1 MNKKFLVRRGVFIK
15 TPLSTDKIIEKLII
29 SMLPLILVKLVYNIE
44 TIITLLVTIITFYLG
59 EYLVYYLRKKKKT
72 IKNLTQESFTLY
84 SGLLIYL
91 FTPLS
96 TPIYITIILTT
107 LASILKVLLGGFGKY
122 KLNPYIPSI
131 LIMMLIQG
139 YYSINPLILVEEKL
153 STYIIL
159 LNIIAIG
166 SLMYLIYNNSIK
178 YKITISHLLTTI
190 ILISIIS
197 IKSQTLGL
205 NLITLIN
212 SGIILISIYLA
223 SDSITT
229 PVTTKGQIIYG
240 ISLGIISVLLI
251 NIFPTMFAIL
261 PLIIMPL
268 LTKPIDNYFMTKY
281 KN

>member
-96 TPIYITIILTT
+96 TPVYITIILTT

-131 LIMMLIQG
+131 LIMILIQG
-139 YYSINPLILVEEKL
+139 FYSINPLILVEEKL

-159 LNIIAIG
+159 LNIMAMG

-268 LTKPIDNYFMTKY
+268 LTKPIDNYFMTK
-281 KN
+281 

>member
-96 TPIYITIILTT
+96 TPVYITIILTI

-190 ILISIIS
+190 IFISIIS

-240 ISLGIISVLLI
+240 ISLGIISILLI

-268 LTKPIDNYFMTKY
+268 LTKPIDNYFMTK
-281 KN
+281 

>member
-96 TPIYITIILTT
+96 TPVYITIILTI
-107 LASILKVLLGGFGKY
+107 LASIIKVLLGGFGKY

-131 LIMMLIQG
+131 LIMILIQG

-178 YKITISHLLTTI
+178 YRITISHLLTTI

-197 IKSQTLGL
+197 IKPQTLGL

-229 PVTTKGQIIYG
+229 PVTTKGQIMYG
-240 ISLGIISVLLI
+240 ISLGIISILLI

-268 LTKPIDNYFMTKY
+268 LTKPIDNYFMTK
-281 KN
+281 

>member
-96 TPIYITIILTT
+96 TPVYITIILTT

-131 LIMMLIQG
+131 IIMMLIQG

-240 ISLGIISVLLI
+240 ISLGIISILLI

-268 LTKPIDNYFMTKY
+268 LTKPIDNYFMTK
-281 KN
+281 

>member
-15 TPLSTDKIIEKLII
+15 TPLSTDKIIEKLTI

-96 TPIYITIILTT
+96 TPVYITIILTI

-131 LIMMLIQG
+131 LIMILIQG

-240 ISLGIISVLLI
+240 ISLGIISILLI

-268 LTKPIDNYFMTKY
+268 LTKPIDNYFMTK
-281 KN
+281 

>member
-15 TPLSTDKIIEKLII
+15 TPLSTDKIIEKLTI

-96 TPIYITIILTT
+96 TPVYITIILTII
-107 LASILKVLLGGFGKY
+107 ASILKVLLGGFGKY

-131 LIMMLIQG
+131 IIMILIQG

-240 ISLGIISVLLI
+240 ISLGIISILLI

-268 LTKPIDNYFMTKY
+268 LTKPIDNYFMTK
-281 KN
+281 

>member
-96 TPIYITIILTT
+96 TPVYITIILTT

-131 LIMMLIQG
+131 LIMILIQG
-139 YYSINPLILVEEKL
+139 FYSINPLILVEEKL

-240 ISLGIISVLLI
+240 ISLGIISILLI

-268 LTKPIDNYFMTKY
+268 LTKPIDNYFMTK
-281 KN
+281 

>member
-59 EYLVYYLRKKKKT
+59 EYLVYYLRKRKKT

-96 TPIYITIILTT
+96 TPVYITIILTT

-131 LIMMLIQG
+131 LIMILIQG

-268 LTKPIDNYFMTKY
+268 LTKPIDNYFMTK
-281 KN
+281 

>member
-96 TPIYITIILTT
+96 TPVYITIILTT

-131 LIMMLIQG
+131 LIMILIQG
-139 YYSINPLILVEEKL
+139 FYSINPLILVEEKL

-240 ISLGIISVLLI
+240 ISLGIISILLI

-261 PLIIMPL
+261 PLIITPL
-268 LTKPIDNYFMTKY
+268 LTKPIDNYFMTK
-281 KN
+281 

>member
-96 TPIYITIILTT
+96 TPVYITIILTT
-107 LASILKVLLGGFGKY
+107 LAAILKVLLGGFGKY

-240 ISLGIISVLLI
+240 ISLGIISILLI

-268 LTKPIDNYFMTKY
+268 LTKPIDNYFMTK
-281 KN
+281 

>member
-131 LIMMLIQG
+131 LIMILIQG
-139 YYSINPLILVEEKL
+139 YYSINPLILVEEKI

-268 LTKPIDNYFMTKY
+268 LTKPIDNYFMTK
-281 KN
+281 

>member
-15 TPLSTDKIIEKLII
+15 TPLSTDKIIEKLTI

-178 YKITISHLLTTI
+178 YRITISHLLTTI

-240 ISLGIISVLLI
+240 ISLGIISILLI
-251 NIFPTMFAIL
+251 HIFPTMFAIL

-268 LTKPIDNYFMTKY
+268 LTKPIDNYFMTK
-281 KN
+281 

>member
-96 TPIYITIILTT
+96 TPVYITIILTT
-107 LASILKVLLGGFGKY
+107 LASILKVLLGGFRKY

-131 LIMMLIQG
+131 LIMILIQG

-178 YKITISHLLTTI
+178 YRITISHLLTTI

-268 LTKPIDNYFMTKY
+268 LTKPIDNYFMAK
-281 KN
+281 

>member
-96 TPIYITIILTT
+96 TPVYITIILTT

-131 LIMMLIQG
+131 LIMILIQG
-139 YYSINPLILVEEKL
+139 FYSINPLILVEEKL

-159 LNIIAIG
+159 LNIIAMG

-268 LTKPIDNYFMTKY
+268 LTKPIDNYFMTK
-281 KN
+281 

>member
-251 NIFPTMFAIL
+251 NIFPTMFALL

-268 LTKPIDNYFMTKY
+268 LTKPIDNYFMTK
-281 KN
+281 

>member
-96 TPIYITIILTT
+96 TPVYITIILTT

-131 LIMMLIQG
+131 LIMILIQG

-251 NIFPTMFAIL
+251 NIFPTMFDIL

-268 LTKPIDNYFMTKY
+268 LTKPIDNYFMTK
-281 KN
+281 

>member
-131 LIMMLIQG
+131 LIMILIQG

-178 YKITISHLLTTI
+178 YRITISHLLITI

-268 LTKPIDNYFMTKY
+268 LTKPIDNYFMTK
-281 KN
+281 

>member
-96 TPIYITIILTT
+96 TPVYITIILTT

-131 LIMMLIQG
+131 LIMILIQG

-153 STYIIL
+153 SSYIIL

-178 YKITISHLLTTI
+178 YRITISHLLTTI

-240 ISLGIISVLLI
+240 ISLGIISILLI

-268 LTKPIDNYFMTKY
+268 LTKPIDNYFMTK
-281 KN
+281 

>member
-96 TPIYITIILTT
+96 TPVYITIILTT

-131 LIMMLIQG
+131 LIMILIQG
-139 YYSINPLILVEEKL
+139 YYSINPLILVEEKP

-159 LNIIAIG
+159 LNIMAMG

-268 LTKPIDNYFMTKY
+268 LTKPIDNYFMTK
-281 KN
+281 

>member
-107 LASILKVLLGGFGKY
+107 IASILKVLLGGFGKY

-131 LIMMLIQG
+131 LIMILIQG
-139 YYSINPLILVEEKL
+139 YYSITPLILVEEKL

-268 LTKPIDNYFMTKY
+268 LTKPIDNYFMTK
-281 KN
+281 

>member
-131 LIMMLIQG
+131 LMMILIQG
-139 YYSINPLILVEEKL
+139 FYSINPLILVEEKL

-159 LNIIAIG
+159 LNIMAIG

-268 LTKPIDNYFMTKY
+268 LTKPIDNYFMTK
-281 KN
+281 

>member
-15 TPLSTDKIIEKLII
+15 TPLSTDKIIEKLTI

-131 LIMMLIQG
+131 LIMILIQG

-178 YKITISHLLTTI
+178 YRITISHLLTTI

-212 SGIILISIYLA
+212 PGIILISIYLA

-240 ISLGIISVLLI
+240 ISLGIISILLI

-268 LTKPIDNYFMTKY
+268 LTKPIDNYFMTK
-281 KN
+281 

>member
-96 TPIYITIILTT
+96 TPVYITIILTT

-131 LIMMLIQG
+131 LIMILIQG

-159 LNIIAIG
+159 LNIIAMG

-178 YKITISHLLTTI
+178 YKITISYLLTTI

-240 ISLGIISVLLI
+240 ISLGIISILLI

-268 LTKPIDNYFMTKY
+268 LTKPIDNYFMTK
-281 KN
+281 

>member
-96 TPIYITIILTT
+96 TPVYITIILTT

-131 LIMMLIQG
+131 LIMILIQG

-178 YKITISHLLTTI
+178 YRITISHLLTTI

-268 LTKPIDNYFMTKY
+268 LTKPIDNYFMTK
-281 KN
+281 

>member
-131 LIMMLIQG
+131 LIMILIQG

-178 YKITISHLLTTI
+178 YRITISHLLTTT

-251 NIFPTMFAIL
+251 HIFPTMFAIL

-268 LTKPIDNYFMTKY
+268 LTKPIDNYFMTK
-281 KN
+281 

>member
-15 TPLSTDKIIEKLII
+15 TPLSTDKIIEKLTI

-96 TPIYITIILTT
+96 TPVYITIILTI

-131 LIMMLIQG
+131 IIMILIQG
-139 YYSINPLILVEEKL
+139 FYSINPLILVEEKL

-268 LTKPIDNYFMTKY
+268 LTKPIDNYFMTK
-281 KN
+281 

>member
-84 SGLLIYL
+84 SGLLMYL

-96 TPIYITIILTT
+96 TPVYITIILTI

-131 LIMMLIQG
+131 IIMMLIQG

-240 ISLGIISVLLI
+240 ISLGIISILLI

-268 LTKPIDNYFMTKY
+268 LTKPIDNYFMTK
-281 KN
+281 

>member
-96 TPIYITIILTT
+96 TPVYITIILTI
-107 LASILKVLLGGFGKY
+107 LASIIKVLLGGFGKY

-268 LTKPIDNYFMTKY
+268 LTKPIDNYFMTK
-281 KN
+281 

>member
-15 TPLSTDKIIEKLII
+15 TPLSTDKILEKLII

-96 TPIYITIILTT
+96 TPVYITIILTT

-131 LIMMLIQG
+131 LIMILIQG

-178 YKITISHLLTTI
+178 YRITISHLLTTI

-268 LTKPIDNYFMTKY
+268 LTKPIDNYFMTK
-281 KN
+281 

>member
-197 IKSQTLGL
+197 IKTQTLGL

-268 LTKPIDNYFMTKY
+268 LTKPIDNYFMTK
-281 KN
+281 

>member
-44 TIITLLVTIITFYLG
+44 TIITLLTAIITFYLG

-96 TPIYITIILTT
+96 TPVYITIILTT

-131 LIMMLIQG
+131 LIMILIQG
-139 YYSINPLILVEEKL
+139 FYSINPLILVEEKL

-268 LTKPIDNYFMTKY
+268 LTKPIDNYFMTK
-281 KN
+281 

>member
-131 LIMMLIQG
+131 LIMILIQG
-139 YYSINPLILVEEKL
+139 FYSINPLILVEEKL

-240 ISLGIISVLLI
+240 ISLGIISILLI
-251 NIFPTMFAIL
+251 HIFPTMFAIL

-268 LTKPIDNYFMTKY
+268 LTKPIDNYFMTK
-281 KN
+281 

>member
-96 TPIYITIILTT
+96 TPVYITIILTT

-131 LIMMLIQG
+131 LIMILIQG
-139 YYSINPLILVEEKL
+139 FYSINPLILVEEKL
-153 STYIIL
+153 STYIVL

-251 NIFPTMFAIL
+251 HIFPTMFAIL

-268 LTKPIDNYFMTKY
+268 LTKPIDNYFMTK
-281 KN
+281 

>member
-96 TPIYITIILTT
+96 TPVYITIILTI

-131 LIMMLIQG
+131 IIMMLIQG

-240 ISLGIISVLLI
+240 ISLGIISILLI

-268 LTKPIDNYFMTKY
+268 LTKPIDNYFMTK
-281 KN
+281 

>member
-29 SMLPLILVKLVYNIE
+29 SMLPLILVKIVYNIE
-44 TIITLLVTIITFYLG
+44 TIITLLTAIITFYLG

-96 TPIYITIILTT
+96 TPVYITIILTT

-131 LIMMLIQG
+131 LIMILIQG
-139 YYSINPLILVEEKL
+139 FYSINPLILVEEKL

-159 LNIIAIG
+159 LNIMAIG

-268 LTKPIDNYFMTKY
+268 LTKPIDNYFMTK
-281 KN
+281 

>member
-96 TPIYITIILTT
+96 TPVYITIILTI

-178 YKITISHLLTTI
+178 YKITVSHLLTTI

-240 ISLGIISVLLI
+240 ISLGIISILLI

-268 LTKPIDNYFMTKY
+268 LTKPIDNYFMTK
-281 KN
+281 

>member
-96 TPIYITIILTT
+96 TPVYITIILTT

-131 LIMMLIQG
+131 IIMMLIQG

-268 LTKPIDNYFMTKY
+268 LTKPIDNYFMTK
-281 KN
+281 

>member
-44 TIITLLVTIITFYLG
+44 TIITLLVTIITVYLG

-96 TPIYITIILTT
+96 TPVYITIILTT

-131 LIMMLIQG
+131 LIMILIQG

-268 LTKPIDNYFMTKY
+268 LTKPIDNYFMTK
-281 KN
+281 